1 MGHSTTAAVMAPPSV
16 VHPGL
21 PEPRLETSHRLPTG
35 RDEAKPP
42 RPTRRRWWRLAFV
55 AVGIG
60 LAVVE
65 LRGHLPDLAA
75 TWTAMRQASPAWLTA
90 AAVLQVAS
98 MGAFAEQQRHLL
110 AAFGVR
116 MPASAS
122 LAVSYARSA
131 MTTALPG
138 GSAISAGY
146 AFRQFRSHGA
156 SQPIAA
162 AVMLLSGVA
171 SAAGLVLLYAADALA
186 WISWSTE
193 MFVTVVTVTVTVT
206 VTAAVAWGVR
216 WVGLSRDRVTRST
229 THSIARSTVGQES
242 AIGVS
247 RMSRLGQLL
256 HRTAAL
262 AGTVP
267 AGQWLRVVA
276 LAAINWL
283 TDLACL
289 LAALHAVG
297 LTVPVRTVATA
308 YFAIQLIRQ
317 IPATPGGIG
326 VIEASLMLALTA
338 AGAAAAPAAAAVL
351 LYRVLSCWTILPI
364 GLLCWTT
371 QKAPAAKDNIGVVRT
386 GRLTAGSQRWQRL
399 SPTGAGTVQA

>member
-1 MGHSTTAAVMAPPSV
+1 MAYSTTAAVMAPPSIL
-16 VHPGL
+16 H
-21 PEPRLETSHRLPTG
+21 
-35 RDEAKPP
+35 P
-42 RPTRRRWWRLAFV
+42 RPTRRRWWRLALV
-55 AVGIG
+55 TVGIG
-60 LAVVE
+60 VAIVA

-75 TWTAMRQASPAWLTA
+75 TWTALRQASPAWLMA

-98 MGAFAEQQRHLL
+98 MAAFAEQQRGLL

-116 MPASAS
+116 MPAAAS
-122 LAVSYARSA
+122 LAVSYARTA

-171 SAAGLVLLYAADALA
+171 SVVGLALLYATDALA
-186 WISWSTE
+186 WISWSISWASIAT
-193 MFVTVVTVTVTVT
+193 FVMVATG
-206 VTAAVAWGVR
+206 TAVLAWAVR
-216 WVGLSRDRVTRST
+216 WVGLRRSRVTRST
-229 THSIARSTVGQES
+229 ALSTALATVPTTVGQES
-242 AIGVS
+242 VTGAS
-247 RMSRLGQLL
+247 KLSRLRQLL
-256 HRTAAL
+256 HQTAAL
-262 AGTVP
+262 ASTVP
-267 AGQWLRVVA
+267 TRHWLRVVA
-276 LAAINWL
+276 LAALNWL

-308 YFAIQLIRQ
+308 YFAVQLIRQ

-326 VIEASLMLALTA
+326 VIEASLMVALTA
-338 AGAAAAPAAAAVL
+338 AGAAPAPAAAAVL
-351 LYRVLSCWTILPI
+351 LYRILSCWTVLPI

-371 QKAPAAKDNIGVVRT
+371 QKTAAAEPATKPASRDLRT
-386 GRLTAGSQRWQRL
+386 GSFTARSRRWQRF